1 VSTLS
6 TGSAGN
12 SFTERGFATIQYV
25 LGVAFSL
32 VLLVLIANL
41 LVDVYARG
49 AVRDALDEGVRAA
62 VPIDAPVA
70 ACEQRAHD
78 VLSSL
83 VQAPLAAVDV
93 RCRRDGPRV
102 VADAHVSMRSWLP
115 VLVPDW
121 RMDLHAAA
129 LQEG

>member
-1 VSTLS
+1 M
-6 TGSAGN
+6 
-12 SFTERGFATIQYV
+12 RGPSDSNREPANGFVTIQYV
-25 LGVAFSL
+25 LAVALSL

-62 VPIDAPVA
+62 VPVDAPVP

-78 VLSSL
+78 VLADL
-83 VQAPLAAVDV
+83 VPARVAAVDV
-93 RCRRDGPRV
+93 HCRRDGARI

-115 VLVPDW
+115 ALVPDW
-121 RMDLHAAA
+121 RIDLHAAA
-129 LQEG
+129 LPEG

>member
-1 VSTLS
+1 VRRRRT
-6 TGSAGN
+6 SA
-12 SFTERGFATIQYV
+12 SDREQGFATIQYV
-25 LGVAFSL
+25 LAVALSL

-62 VPIDAPVA
+62 VPIDAPVSV
-70 ACEQRAHD
+70 CEQRARD
-78 VLSSL
+78 VLSDL
-83 VQAPLAAVDV
+83 VRAPVAAVDV
-93 RCRRDGPRV
+93 RCRRDGARV

-129 LQEG
+129 EQEG